1 MGIKRRDFLQKSAA
15 GLGGVLLGS
24 ELAAAD
30 TDADTFDHAERV
42 PLGDTGVKVSRLG
55 FGTGLHGW
63 EQESDQT
70 RLGRKEFQSL
80 LRFAHRNGIRFF
92 DAADLYGSHPY
103 IDRALADVPRE
114 SYTVVSKIW
123 WRDGGLPTDKR
134 PGAEKT
140 VKRFLRELETDY
152 LDMVQLHCVSD
163 PGWPTKLSDR
173 MQGLDRLKE
182 QRLVRAHG
190 VSCHSVKAL
199 RTAAEEGWADC
210 VHARINPFGVKMS
223 GGPTDVIPV
232 LRKLHD
238 RGAGVIGMK
247 ICGEGKF
254 SDDSGKLQR
263 SVRLAMSLDCVDA
276 IIVGFLDRGEMKDM
290 ADRVARVP
298 RDTSPHNVIATG

>member
-103 IDRALADVPRE
+103 IERALADVPRE
-114 SYTVVSKIW
+114 DYTVVSKLW
-123 WRDGGLPTDKR
+123 FRPDGV
-134 PGAEKT
+134 PGKHDDAEK
-140 VKRFLRELETDY
+140 VVRRFLSELDTDY
-152 LDMVQLHCVSD
+152 IDVVQLHCVID
-163 PGWPTKLSDR
+163 ADWPTKLSDH
-173 MQGLDRLKE
+173 MEALDRLKE
-182 QRLVRAHG
+182 QGRVRAHG
-190 VSCHSVKAL
+190 ISSHSIRAL
-199 RTAAEEGWADC
+199 QAAAEHNWTDC
-210 VHARINPFGVKMS
+210 VHARINPFGDKMDK
-223 GGPTDVIPV
+223 GPQDVIPV
-232 LRKLHD
+232 LRRLHD
-238 RGAGVIGMK
+238 DGRGVIAIK
-247 ICGEGKF
+247 VIGEGAF
-254 SDDSGKLQR
+254 QGDSEKVQQ
-263 SVRLAMSLDCVDA
+263 SVQLALSLDCVDTMA
-276 IIVGFLDRGEMKDM
+276 IGFMGEDEMTDM
-290 ADRVARVP
+290 ARRIARVP
-298 RDTSPHNVIATG
+298 RDARAGAVL